1 MAKKTS
7 PPKKANRKKA
17 VQSVAVAPRV
27 LKPKVAKR
35 RWFRI
40 SHPDTPPKKIR
51 NSWQISRDVLQ
62 LLWGSK
68 GMFMLLAVI
77 YGLLT
82 FVFVRGFSGGVDVG
96 ALKNQLSSVVG
107 GNSAPLNSSLTIFN
121 KLISTSGNT
130 SGSSGGAYQLFLL
143 LIFSLAT
150 IWILRATIARESFRL
165 REAFYKGMYPLI
177 PFFLVLLVVSLQ
189 LLPFLVGAGLYS
201 QIVGGKI
208 AVSFV
213 EILPWLIL
221 FLLLSWASLYM
232 LCSSLFALYIAALP
246 DMTPM
251 KALRSAR
258 KLVRHR
264 RLSVVRKLLFLPLIL
279 FVIAAVIMLPVI
291 LLAPVLAQWLF
302 FFLTMAGL
310 IVVHAYMYTLYRE
323 LLA

>member
-1 MAKKTS
+1 MTKKVPATKKKNQKKVTRAVTRPS
-7 PPKKANRKKA
+7 QEAIATPKSRRFPGFSRPTT
-17 VQSVAVAPRV
+17 Q
-27 LKPKVAKR
+27 PKR
-35 RWFRI
+35 
-40 SHPDTPPKKIR
+40 IR

-68 GMFMLLAVI
+68 GIFMLLAVI

-82 FVFVRGFSGGVDVG
+82 FVLVRGFSGGVDVG

-121 KLISTSGNT
+121 KLISSSGDTSGA
-130 SGSSGGAYQLFLL
+130 SGGAYQLFLL

-150 IWILRATIARESFRL
+150 IWMLRATIAHESFRL
-165 REAFYKGMYPLI
+165 RDAFYKGMYPLV
-177 PFFLVLLVVSLQ
+177 PFFLVFLVISLQ

-208 AVSFV
+208 AVSLL

-232 LCSSLFALYIAALP
+232 LCSSLFALYISALP

-258 KLVRHR
+258 QLVRHR
-264 RLSVVRKLLFLPLIL
+264 RLSVVRKLLFLPLAL
-279 FVIAAVIMLPVI
+279 LVTVAVIMLPVI

-302 FFLTMAGL
+302 FALSMAGL
-310 IVVHAYMYTLYRE
+310 IVVHTYMYTLYRE
-323 LLA
+323 LLV